1 MTLGINIMKQFF
13 LSLGQAITGFIK
25 RHIDNVA
32 ATMLVFGALWVLYY
46 VPSSLAFLDPLS
58 KAFSD
63 IELSDLVFSRLRD
76 DSASRADTNIVLV
89 NIGTLNRA
97 GIAEE
102 IRRVAAHEPRVIGV
116 DVMFRTPK
124 DSAGDAL
131 LAEALTL
138 CPRTVMVSK
147 LADYNHSSETFAT
160 RQTSHQMFQTYA
172 GVGFANMVSS
182 SDEDAPDA
190 LPTDMIRLFSP
201 HETLWESSTIQNPG
215 QKDREWAFAVKVA
228 WFMDSN
234 AVNRLLK
241 RKSGTET
248 INYRGNTDK
257 FYTLDV
263 SDVLADSA
271 NLAFVRGKIVIF
283 GFLGETLGRPA
294 LEDVFFTPMNK
305 QYAGRT
311 FPDMY
316 GAVIHANI
324 ASMILSGDYI
334 TTLPDALEDTL
345 AVLLCFLNVAFLSYL
360 YFRRPRFYDP
370 LKLVLQFAESVLLLV
385 AFTAAFHWFRLK
397 LDVTLLVAVVAIAP
411 TIHEMYHILR
421 KSVRDRITRTS
432 PPTTAEGEISHND
445 DND

>member
-1 MTLGINIMKQFF
+1 MNQFLHSIRQASMRLFSTGF
-13 LSLGQAITGFIK
+13 LS
-25 RHIDNVA
+25 RSIDNVA
-32 ATMLVFGALWVLYY
+32 ATALVFCALWLLYY
-46 VPSSLAFLDPLS
+46 VPSSLAILDPLA

-76 DSASRADTNIVLV
+76 DSASHADTNIVLV

-102 IRRVAAHEPRVIGV
+102 IKRVAAQKPRVIGV
-116 DVMFRTPK
+116 DVMFRAPK
-124 DSAGDAL
+124 DSAGDAAL
-131 LAEALTL
+131 SEALQF

-147 LADYNHSSETFAT
+147 LADYNHASETFAT
-160 RQTSHQMFQTYA
+160 RQTSYPIFHTYA
-172 GVGFANMVSS
+172 GMGFANMVSS

-201 HETLWESSTIQNPG
+201 HETLSDSGAIQSAR
-215 QKDREWAFAVKVA
+215 QKDKEWAFAVKVA
-228 WFMDSN
+228 WYMDSN
-234 AVNRLLK
+234 AVNRLLA
-241 RKSGTET
+241 RKNGTET

-263 SDVLADSA
+263 GDVLSDSA
-271 NLAFVRGKIVIF
+271 NLAFLHGKIVIF
-283 GFLGETLGRPA
+283 GFLGETFGRPSA
-294 LEDVFFTPMNK
+294 EDIFFTPMNK

-334 TTLPDALEDTL
+334 TALPDAVAYVL
-345 AVLLCFLNVAFLSYL
+345 AALLCFANISFLSYL
-360 YFRRPRFYDP
+360 YYRHPRAYDT
-370 LKLVLQFAESVLLLV
+370 LQLALQFAESVALLV

-411 TIHEMYHILR
+411 TIHEIYHTL
-421 KSVRDRITRTS
+421 RTS
-432 PPTTAEGEISHND
+432 QRKNISAETSSGDLPATTE
-445 DND
+445 